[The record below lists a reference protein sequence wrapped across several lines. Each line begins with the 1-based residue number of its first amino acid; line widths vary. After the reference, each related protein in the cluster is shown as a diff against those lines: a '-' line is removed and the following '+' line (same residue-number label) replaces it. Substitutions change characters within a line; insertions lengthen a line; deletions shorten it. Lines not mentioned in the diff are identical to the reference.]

1 MPSMPPHLPAAA
13 LLLACAGLARAQ
25 TFTDVS
31 ATCGV
36 LNQTSHSP
44 ALCDFDGDGDL
55 DLYLT
60 TEPGNIF
67 TPGFPR
73 SNVLYENRSTG
84 PGNVV
89 FVDVT
94 AAKNLVDR
102 GAWSQDGR
110 FADLNRDGIPD
121 LYVSNLV
128 IQGAT
133 PPNQLYL
140 GSASGAFTE
149 VASFAG
155 ATGGGNDNV
164 GAVLDIDGDGL
175 TDLYTG
181 QNTRNFLLRCT
192 GIDAQGRPSYSS
204 FGDPLWQEPLRN
216 TWSAAWCDFDRDGRR
231 DVYLA
236 NRADTLGS
244 DGRDALIR
252 NLGGGNAA
260 LVLQGLND
268 VVLNGFAA
276 WGDYDAD
283 GDPDLY
289 VSNWQTY
296 SGTAIAA
303 PHGQLYRN
311 DGAAGFTNVTSL
323 LAGIT
328 AAQELSL
335 AWGDIDND
343 GDLDLYVVTAEIFS
357 AARLWVN
364 QLRET
369 GQPGFQERAAQAGI
383 DDPRFLF
390 GCAFGDLDR
399 NGFLDL
405 ITTCE
410 GDLFN
415 DYFTGVYLNQGT
427 NGNHWIAWKPIGTL
441 SSTMAEG
448 LRASLLTPDGHR
460 QWFELGAMEGTYG
473 QSAPELHFGLG
484 ANTAIT
490 ELVLRW
496 PSGVEQRVSSA
507 AIDARHTLVETGL
520 VVRGEVRRGRTV
532 SLQVGGPAG
541 DAAVTFASA
550 GASSIPLP
558 PFGTLGLDPLTLFQL
573 DARVLPASRRG
584 ELAIPIPNDPSLAGA
599 RVYLQSLI
607 GPLPALLFRNVVA
620 LQIL

>member
-1 MPSMPPHLPAAA
+1 MPHPHLRS
-13 LLLACAGLARAQ
+13 LACILWLVGASGAHAQ

-31 ATCGV
+31 ASCGV

-44 ALCDFDGDGDL
+44 AFCDFDGDGDL

-73 SNVLYENRSTG
+73 SNVLYENRSNG
-84 PGNVV
+84 PGHLL

-94 AAKNLVDR
+94 SAKNLADR

-110 FADLNRDGIPD
+110 FADFNRDGFPD
-121 LYVSNLV
+121 LYVTNLV

-140 GSASGAFTE
+140 GSASGVFTE
-149 VASFAG
+149 VAQFAG

-164 GAVLDIDGDGL
+164 GQVLDLDGDGW

-192 GIDAQGRPSYSS
+192 GVDAQGRPSYSS

-236 NRADTLGS
+236 NRADTFGS
-244 DGRDALIR
+244 DGRDLLLR
-252 NLGGGNAA
+252 NTGGGGAA
-260 LVLQGLND
+260 AITQGLND

-311 DGAAGFTNVTSL
+311 DGAAGFTNVTAL
-323 LAGIT
+323 LAGIQP
-328 AAQELSL
+328 AQELSI
-335 AWGDIDND
+335 AWADYDND
-343 GDLDLYVVTAEIFS
+343 GDLDLYVTTAEIFS
-357 AARLWVN
+357 SARLWQN

-369 GQPGFQERAAQAGI
+369 GQPGFVERAAQAGVA
-383 DDPRFLF
+383 DPRFLF
-390 GCAFGDLDR
+390 GCAWADLDR

-405 ITTCE
+405 VTTCE

-415 DYFTGVYLNQGT
+415 SYYAGVYLNQGT
-427 NGNHWIAWKPIGTL
+427 NGNHWIAWQPLGTL

-448 LRASLLTPDGHR
+448 LRASLRTPDGHR
-460 QWFELGAMEGTYG
+460 QWFELGAMEGTYA

-496 PSGVEQRVSSA
+496 PSGVEQVVTGA
-507 AIDARHTLVETGL
+507 AIDSRHPLIETGL
-520 VVRGEVRRGRTV
+520 AVRGEARRGRSV
-532 SLQVGGPAG
+532 SVQVGGPAG
-541 DAAVTFASA
+541 DVAVTFASA
-550 GASSIPLP
+550 GSASIPLP
-558 PFGTLGLDPLTLFQL
+558 PFGTLALDPLTLFQL
-573 DARVLPASRRG
+573 DARIVPAVRRAELP
-584 ELAIPIPNDPSLAGA
+584 IPIPNDPSLSGA
-599 RVYLQSLI
+599 RVHLQALI
-607 GPLPALLFRNVVA
+607 GPLAAPLFRNAVVVA
-620 LQIL
+620 IL